1 MISTL
6 KKLNFLLTKR
16 QRTALMLLSVLLF
29 LGMLLEIFGLGV
41 LIPGISIL
49 LDPLAFEKYPI
60 LSKLTLFFGLET
72 QNQFIVFSLALI
84 LLIYFV
90 KTVFL
95 VILSYKQNSFLS
107 RLSAYISNTLF
118 ELYMY
123 QPYSFH
129 TSVNSSILI
138 RNLQTEVTYLSIFC
152 QALLNLIIEGAILI
166 GIIITLIFIEPVG
179 AVSVGLFFGLSSYVF
194 FFYSKKRMKKWGDLR
209 QELDGFNSKLII
221 EGISGI
227 KNIKILG
234 KESYFTSNFYKNNL
248 SKAYIIG
255 KNSTLNLLPRYYL
268 EFLSVFGLLI
278 FVGVMLYLEKDL
290 AGLIATLGVFVAAT
304 FRMMPSLNK
313 LIAGSQSLKYY
324 KSSLDVLYKEFNT
337 LKPTKFKSQAPLEF
351 DFSKE
356 IHLNAI
362 SFSYHKGQDN
372 ILNNVSL
379 SIKPGEV
386 IGLVGPSGSGK
397 TTLID
402 LFLGLYSPTSGDIN
416 IGGYSIYND
425 INSWQKRIGYVS
437 QNIFLLDSSI
447 KSNIALG
454 YKDTEI
460 DSDKLENALKL
471 AQLEAFVNN
480 LPMGVDTSVGEM
492 GVQLSGGQRQRI
504 GIARA
509 LYNNPPIIVLD
520 EATSALDTKT
530 ESGVMDSIKQLKG
543 LKTIIII
550 AHRLKTLKICDKIYK
565 VDDSIVSEWSLNILE
580 YE

>member
-6 KKLNFLLTKR
+6 KKLNFLLTRR
-16 QRTALMLLSVLLF
+16 QRTALMVLSVLLF

-49 LDPLAFEKYPI
+49 LDPLAFEKYPV

-84 LLIYFV
+84 LLIYFI
-90 KTVFL
+90 KTIFL
-95 VILSYKQNSFLS
+95 VILSYKQNGFLS

-118 ELYMY
+118 ELYMF

-138 RNLQTEVTYLSIFC
+138 RNLQTEVSYFSTFC
-152 QALLNLIIEGAILI
+152 QALLNLVIEGAMLT
-166 GIIITLIFIEPVG
+166 GIIVTLVFIEPVG
-179 AVSVGLFFGLSSYVF
+179 ALSVGVFFGLSSYIF
-194 FFYSKKRMKKWGDLR
+194 FFFSKKKMKRWGKIR
-209 QELDGFNSKLII
+209 QELDGYNSKLII
-221 EGISGI
+221 EGLGGI

-234 KESYFTSNFYKNNL
+234 KEPYFTTNFFNNN
-248 SKAYIIG
+248 SIKANILG

-268 EFLSVFGLLI
+268 EFLSVFGLVI
-278 FVGVMLYLEKDL
+278 FVGVLLYLEKDL
-290 AGLIATLGVFVAAT
+290 AGLIATLGVFLAAT

-324 KSSLDVLYKEFNT
+324 KSSLDVLYNEFHN
-337 LKPTKFKSQAPLEF
+337 LKLSKFQNQDFIEF
-351 DFSKE
+351 DFAKAIS
-356 IHLNAI
+356 LNNV
-362 SFSYHKGQDN
+362 SFSYHTEKAK
-372 ILNNVSL
+372 ILNNISL

-386 IGLVGPSGSGK
+386 IGLIGPSGSGK
-397 TTLID
+397 TTLVD
-402 LFLGLYSPTSGDIN
+402 LLLGFYTPTIGNIN
-416 IGGYSIYND
+416 IGDQSIYND
-425 INSWQKRIGYVS
+425 INSWQKNIGYVS

-454 YKDTEI
+454 INDFEI
-460 DSDKLENALKL
+460 DSDKLETALKL
-471 AQLEAFVNN
+471 AQLETFVNS
-480 LPMGVDTSVGEM
+480 LPTGVETRVGEM

-550 AHRLKTLKICDKIYK
+550 AHRISTLGICDQIY
-565 VDDSIVSEWSLNILE
+565 SLDHGVIKEEILE
-580 YE
+580 EIL

>member
-16 QRTALMLLSVLLF
+16 QRTALMALSLLLF
-29 LGMLLEIFGLGV
+29 LGMILEIFGLGV

-49 LDPLAFEKYPI
+49 LDPLAFEKYPV

-72 QNQFIVFSLALI
+72 QNQFIVFSLAMI

-90 KTVFL
+90 KTIFL
-95 VILSYKQNSFLS
+95 VILSFKQNSFLS

-138 RNLQTEVTYLSIFC
+138 RNLQTEVSYFSTFC
-152 QALLNLIIEGAILI
+152 QALLNLVIEGAMLI

-179 AVSVGLFFGLSSYVF
+179 AISVGLFFGLSSYIF
-194 FFYSKKRMKKWGDLR
+194 FFFSKKRMKRWGEMR
-209 QELDGFNSKLII
+209 QELDGYNSKLII
-221 EGISGI
+221 EGLGGI

-234 KESYFTSNFYKNNL
+234 KESFFTSSFFKNNSL
-248 SKAYIIG
+248 KANILG

-278 FVGVMLYLEKDL
+278 FISVLLYLEKDL

-324 KSSLDVLYKEFNT
+324 KSSLDVLFKEFNT
-337 LKPTKFKSQAPLEF
+337 LKPTRHQNQTLIEF
-351 DFSKE
+351 DFTKK
-356 IHLNAI
+356 IHINSI
-362 SFSYHKGQDN
+362 SFLYHNEQAK
-372 ILNNVSL
+372 ILNNISL

-386 IGLVGPSGSGK
+386 IGLIGPSGSGK

-402 LFLGLYSPTSGDIN
+402 LFLGFYSPTSGDIN
-416 IGGYSIYND
+416 IGGHSIYND

-454 YKDTEI
+454 LKDTDI
-460 DSDKLENALKL
+460 DSHKLRNALKL
-471 AQLEAFVNN
+471 AQLESFVIN
-480 LPMGVDTSVGEM
+480 LPMGVDTRVGEM

-550 AHRLKTLKICDKIYK
+550 AHRVSTLGICDQIY
-565 VDDSIVSEWSLNILE
+565 SLDQGVIKEEILE
-580 YE
+580 EIL

>member
-16 QRTALMLLSVLLF
+16 QRTALMVLSLLLF
-29 LGMLLEIFGLGV
+29 LGMILEIFGLGV

-60 LSKLTLFFGLET
+60 LLQLTFFFGLET
-72 QNQFIVFSLALI
+72 QNQFIVFSLAMI

-90 KTVFL
+90 KTIFL
-95 VILSYKQNSFLS
+95 VILSFKQNNFLS

-138 RNLQTEVTYLSIFC
+138 RNLQTEVSYFSTFC
-152 QALLNLIIEGAILI
+152 QALLNLVIEGAMLI

-179 AVSVGLFFGLSSYVF
+179 AISVGLFFGLSSYIF
-194 FFYSKKRMKKWGDLR
+194 FFFSKKRMKRWGEMR
-209 QELDGFNSKLII
+209 QELDGYNSKLII
-221 EGISGI
+221 EGLGGI

-234 KESYFTSNFYKNNL
+234 KESFFTSSFFKNNSL
-248 SKAYIIG
+248 KANILG

-278 FVGVMLYLEKDL
+278 FISVLLYLEKDL
-290 AGLIATLGVFVAAT
+290 AGLIATLGVFLAAT

-324 KSSLDVLYKEFNT
+324 KSSLDVFYKELNT
-337 LKPTKFKSQAPLEF
+337 LKPTRHQNQTPIEF
-351 DFSKE
+351 DFTKK
-356 IHLNAI
+356 IHINSI
-362 SFSYHKGQDN
+362 SFSYHNEQAK
-372 ILNNVSL
+372 ILNNISL
-379 SIKPGEV
+379 TIKPGEV
-386 IGLVGPSGSGK
+386 IGLIGPSGSGK

-402 LFLGLYSPTSGDIN
+402 LFLGFYSPSSGDIN
-416 IGGYSIYND
+416 IGAHSIYND

-454 YKDTEI
+454 LKDTDI
-460 DSDKLENALKL
+460 DSEKLRSALKL
-471 AQLEAFVNN
+471 AQLESFVNN
-480 LPMGVDTSVGEM
+480 LPMGVNTRVGEM

-530 ESGVMDSIKQLKG
+530 ELGVMDSIKQLKG
-543 LKTIIII
+543 IKTIIII
-550 AHRLKTLKICDKIYK
+550 AHRVSTLGICDQIY
-565 VDDSIVSEWSLNILE
+565 SLDQGVIKEEILE
-580 YE
+580 EIL

>member
-1 MISTL
+1 MTRTL
-6 KKLNFLLTKR
+6 KKLNFLLTRR
-16 QRTALMLLSVLLF
+16 QRTALMVLSVLLF

-49 LDPLAFEKYPI
+49 LDPLAFEKYPV

-84 LLIYFV
+84 LLIYFI
-90 KTVFL
+90 KTIFL
-95 VILSYKQNSFLS
+95 VVLSYKQNGFLS

-118 ELYMY
+118 ELYMF

-138 RNLQTEVTYLSIFC
+138 RNLQTEVSYFSTFC
-152 QALLNLIIEGAILI
+152 QALLNVVIEGAMLT
-166 GIIITLIFIEPVG
+166 GIIVTLVFIEPVG
-179 AVSVGLFFGLSSYVF
+179 ALSVGVFFGLSSYIF
-194 FFYSKKRMKKWGDLR
+194 FFFSKKKMKRWGKIR
-209 QELDGFNSKLII
+209 QELDGYNSKLII
-221 EGISGI
+221 EGLGGI

-234 KESYFTSNFYKNNL
+234 KEPYFTTNFFNNN
-248 SKAYIIG
+248 SIKANILG

-268 EFLSVFGLLI
+268 EFLSVFGLVI
-278 FVGVMLYLEKDL
+278 FVGVLLYLEKDL
-290 AGLIATLGVFVAAT
+290 AGLIATLGVFLAAT

-324 KSSLDVLYKEFNT
+324 KSSLDVLYNEFHN
-337 LKPTKFKSQAPLEF
+337 LKLSKFQNQDLIEF
-351 DFSKE
+351 DFAKAIS
-356 IHLNAI
+356 LNNV
-362 SFSYHKGQDN
+362 SFSYHTEKAK
-372 ILNNVSL
+372 ILNNISL

-386 IGLVGPSGSGK
+386 IGLIGPSGSGK
-397 TTLID
+397 TTLVD
-402 LFLGLYSPTSGDIN
+402 LLLGFYTPTSGN
-416 IGGYSIYND
+416 IYIGDQSIYND
-425 INSWQKRIGYVS
+425 INSWQKNIGYVS

-454 YKDTEI
+454 INDFEI
-460 DSDKLENALKL
+460 DSDKLETALKL
-471 AQLEAFVNN
+471 AQLETFVNS
-480 LPMGVDTSVGEM
+480 LPTGVETRVGEM

-550 AHRLKTLKICDKIYK
+550 AHRISTLGICDQIY
-565 VDDSIVSEWSLNILE
+565 SLDHGVIKEEILE
-580 YE
+580 EIL

>member
-1 MISTL
+1 MIRTL
-6 KKLNFLLTKR
+6 KKLNFLLTRR
-16 QRTALMLLSVLLF
+16 QRTALMVLSVLLF

-49 LDPLAFEKYPI
+49 LDPLAFEKYPV

-84 LLIYFV
+84 LLIYFI
-90 KTVFL
+90 KTIFL
-95 VILSYKQNSFLS
+95 VILSYKQNGFLS

-118 ELYMY
+118 ELYMF

-138 RNLQTEVTYLSIFC
+138 RNLQTEVSYFSTFC
-152 QALLNLIIEGAILI
+152 QALLNLVIEGAMLT
-166 GIIITLIFIEPVG
+166 GIIVTLVFIEPVG
-179 AVSVGLFFGLSSYVF
+179 ALSVGVFFGLSSYIF
-194 FFYSKKRMKKWGDLR
+194 FFFSKKKMKRWGKIR
-209 QELDGFNSKLII
+209 QELDGYNSKLII
-221 EGISGI
+221 EGLGGI

-234 KESYFTSNFYKNNL
+234 KEPYFTTNFFNNN
-248 SKAYIIG
+248 SIKANILG

-268 EFLSVFGLLI
+268 EFLSVFGLVI
-278 FVGVMLYLEKDL
+278 FVGVLLYLEKDL
-290 AGLIATLGVFVAAT
+290 AGLIATLGVFLAAT

-324 KSSLDVLYKEFNT
+324 KSSLDVLYNEFHN
-337 LKPTKFKSQAPLEF
+337 LKLSKFQNQDFIEF
-351 DFSKE
+351 DFAKAIS
-356 IHLNAI
+356 LNNV
-362 SFSYHKGQDN
+362 SFSYHTEKAK
-372 ILNNVSL
+372 ILNNISL

-386 IGLVGPSGSGK
+386 IGLIGPSGSGK
-397 TTLID
+397 TTLVD
-402 LFLGLYSPTSGDIN
+402 LLLGFYTPTIGNIN
-416 IGGYSIYND
+416 IGDQSIYND
-425 INSWQKRIGYVS
+425 INSWQKNIGYVS

-454 YKDTEI
+454 INDFEI
-460 DSDKLENALKL
+460 DSDKLETALKL
-471 AQLEAFVNN
+471 AQLETFVNS
-480 LPMGVDTSVGEM
+480 LPTGVDTRVGEM

-550 AHRLKTLKICDKIYK
+550 AHRISTLGICDQIY
-565 VDDSIVSEWSLNILE
+565 SLDQGVIKKEILE
-580 YE
+580 EIL

>member
-1 MISTL
+1 MISAL
-6 KKLNFLLTKR
+6 KKLNFILTKR
-16 QRTALMLLSVLLF
+16 QRLSLLVLSGLLF
-29 LGMLLEIFGLGV
+29 LGMVLEIFGLGV

-49 LDPLAFEKYPI
+49 LDPLTFEKYPV

-90 KTVFL
+90 KTIFL

-123 QPYSFH
+123 QPYIFH
-129 TSVNSSILI
+129 TSVNSSLLI

-152 QALLNLIIEGAILI
+152 QALLNLVIEGAILI
-166 GIIITLIFIEPVG
+166 GIIIMLIFIEPAG
-179 AVSVGLFFGLSSYVF
+179 AISVGLFFGLSSYVF
-194 FFYSKKRMKKWGDLR
+194 FFFSKKRMKKWGDMR
-209 QELDGFNSKLII
+209 QELDGYNSKLII
-221 EGISGI
+221 EGLGGI

-234 KESYFTSNFYKNNL
+234 KESFFTSIFLKNNSL
-248 SKAYIIG
+248 KADIHG
-255 KNSTLNLLPRYYL
+255 KNNTLNLLPRYYL

-278 FVGVMLYLEKDL
+278 FISVLLYLEKDL
-290 AGLIATLGVFVAAT
+290 ASLIVTLGVFVAAT

-313 LIAGSQSLKYY
+313 LIAGFQSLKYY
-324 KSSLDVLYKEFNT
+324 KSSLDVLYTEFNT
-337 LKPTKFKSQAPLEF
+337 LKPTKFKSQAPIEF
-351 DFSKE
+351 DFTKE

-362 SFSYHKGQDN
+362 SFSYHREQDS

-402 LFLGLYSPTSGDIN
+402 LLLGFYSPTAGDIN
-416 IGGYSIYND
+416 IGNHSIYND
-425 INSWQKRIGYVS
+425 IYSWQRKIGYVS
-437 QNIFLLDSSI
+437 QNIFLLDGSI

-454 YKDTEI
+454 LKDTEI
-460 DSDKLENALKL
+460 NSDKLENALKL
-471 AQLEAFVNN
+471 AQLESFVNN
-480 LPMGVDTSVGEM
+480 LPIGVDTRVGEM

-565 VDDSIVSEWSLNILE
+565 IDNGIVSEQSLNILE
-580 YE
+580 NE

>member
-6 KKLNFLLTKR
+6 KKINFLITKR
-16 QRTALMLLSVLLF
+16 QRTALVLLSMLLF
-29 LGMLLEIFGLGV
+29 IGMMLEIFGLGI

-60 LSKLTLFFGLET
+60 LSRLTLFFGLEG
-72 QNQFIVFSLALI
+72 QNQFIVFSLTLI
-84 LLIYFV
+84 LLIYFL
-90 KTVFL
+90 KTIFL

-107 RLSAYISNTLF
+107 RLTSYISNTLF

-129 TSVNSSILI
+129 TTVNSSILI
-138 RNLQTEVTYLSIFC
+138 RNLQTEVSYFSTFC
-152 QALLNLIIEGAILI
+152 QSLLNLVIEGAMLI

-179 AVSVGLFFGLSSYVF
+179 AISVGLFFGLSSYIF
-194 FFYSKKRMKKWGDLR
+194 FFFSKKRMKMWGEMR
-209 QELDGFNSKLII
+209 QELDGYNSKLII
-221 EGISGI
+221 EGLGGI

-234 KESYFTSNFYKNNL
+234 KESFFTSNFLKNNSL
-248 SKAYIIG
+248 KANILG

-278 FVGVMLYLEKDL
+278 FISVLLYLEKDL

-313 LIAGSQSLKYY
+313 LIASSQSLKYY
-324 KSSLDVLYKEFNT
+324 KSSLNVLYQEFNT
-337 LKPTKFKSQAPLEF
+337 LKPSKFQYQAPIDF
-351 DFSKE
+351 DFTKE
-356 IHLNAI
+356 ISFKAI
-362 SFSYHKGQDN
+362 SFLYHTEQDR
-372 ILNNVSL
+372 ILNNISL
-379 SIKPGEV
+379 SVQPGEI
-386 IGLVGPSGSGK
+386 IGFIGPSGSGK

-402 LFLGLYSPTSGDIN
+402 LFLGFYSPTTGDIK
-416 IGGYSIYND
+416 IGDQSIYND
-425 INSWQKRIGYVS
+425 INSWQKKIGYVS
-437 QNIFLLDSSI
+437 QNIFLLDNSI

-454 YKDTEI
+454 VNDSEI
-460 DSDKLENALKL
+460 DFDKLENAIKL
-471 AQLEAFVNN
+471 AQLEVFVKN
-480 LPMGVDTSVGEM
+480 LPNGLETRVGEM

-530 ESGVMDSIKQLKG
+530 ESGVMNSIKQLKG

-550 AHRLKTLKICDKIYK
+550 AHRLSTLSICDQIF
-565 VDDSIVSEWSLNILE
+565 SLDKGVIKQEILE
-580 YE
+580 EIL

>member
-16 QRTALMLLSVLLF
+16 QRTALMVLSLLLF
-29 LGMLLEIFGLGV
+29 LGMILEIFGLGV

-60 LSKLTLFFGLET
+60 LSKLTLFFGLKT
-72 QNQFIVFSLALI
+72 QNQFIVFSLVLI
-84 LLIYFV
+84 LIIYFV

-118 ELYMY
+118 ELYMH

-138 RNLQTEVTYLSIFC
+138 RNLQTEVSYFSTFC
-152 QALLNLIIEGAILI
+152 QALLNLVIEGAMLI

-179 AVSVGLFFGLSSYVF
+179 AISVGLFFGLSSYIF
-194 FFYSKKRMKKWGDLR
+194 FFFSKKRMKRWGKMR
-209 QELDGFNSKLII
+209 QELDGYNSKLII
-221 EGISGI
+221 EGLGGI

-234 KESYFTSNFYKNNL
+234 KESFFTSIFFRNN
-248 SKAYIIG
+248 SVKANILG

-278 FVGVMLYLEKDL
+278 FISVLLYLEKDL
-290 AGLIATLGVFVAAT
+290 AGLVATLGVFVAAT

-324 KSSLDVLYKEFNT
+324 KSSLDVLYTEFDT
-337 LKPTKFKSQAPLEF
+337 LKSSKFKNQASIEF
-351 DFSKE
+351 DFTKK
-356 IHLNAI
+356 IHFNSI
-362 SFSYHKGQDN
+362 SFSYHNQQAK
-372 ILNNVSL
+372 ILNNISL

-386 IGLVGPSGSGK
+386 IGLIGPSGSGK

-402 LFLGLYSPTSGDIN
+402 LFLGFYSPSSGDIN
-416 IGGYSIYND
+416 IGDYSIYND

-454 YKDTEI
+454 LKDTEI
-460 DSDKLENALKL
+460 DSGKLENALKL

-480 LPMGVDTSVGEM
+480 LPMGVDTRVGEM

-543 LKTIIII
+543 IKTIIII
-550 AHRLKTLKICDKIYK
+550 AHRVSTLSICDQIY
-565 VDDSIVSEWSLNILE
+565 SLDKGLIKEEILE
-580 YE
+580 EIL

>member
-16 QRTALMLLSVLLF
+16 QRTALMVLSLLLF
-29 LGMLLEIFGLGV
+29 LGMILEIFGLGV

-49 LDPLAFEKYPI
+49 LDPLAFEKYPV

-95 VILSYKQNSFLS
+95 VILSYKQNTFLS

-123 QPYSFH
+123 QPYAFH

-138 RNLQTEVTYLSIFC
+138 RNIQTEVSSFSNFY
-152 QALLNLIIEGAILI
+152 QALLNLVIEGAMLI
-166 GIIITLIFIEPVG
+166 GIIITLIFIEPLG
-179 AVSVGLFFGLSSYVF
+179 AISVGLFFGLSSYIF
-194 FFYSKKRMKKWGDLR
+194 FLFSKKRLKEWGKKR
-209 QELDGFNSKLII
+209 QELDGYNSKLII
-221 EGISGI
+221 EGLGGI

-234 KESYFTSNFYKNNL
+234 KESFFTSNFFKNN
-248 SKAYIIG
+248 SVKANIIG
-255 KNSTLNLLPRYYL
+255 KRNTLNLLPRYYL

-278 FVGVMLYLEKDL
+278 FISVLLYLENDL
-290 AGLIATLGVFVAAT
+290 AGLVASLGVFVAAT

-313 LIAGSQSLKYY
+313 VIAGSQTLKYNI
-324 KSSLDVLYKEFNT
+324 SSLDVLYREFNN
-337 LKPTKFKSQAPLEF
+337 LKPTKFKKQAHIEF
-351 DFSKE
+351 DFTKKIQINS
-356 IHLNAI
+356 I
-362 SFSYHKGQDN
+362 SFSYHNEQAK
-372 ILNNVSL
+372 ILNNISL

-386 IGLVGPSGSGK
+386 IGLIGPSGSGK

-402 LFLGLYSPTSGDIN
+402 LFLGFYSPTSGDIY
-416 IGGYSIYND
+416 IGGHSIYID

-454 YKDTEI
+454 LKDTDI
-460 DSDKLENALKL
+460 DSDKLRNALQL
-471 AQLEAFVNN
+471 AQLESFVNN
-480 LPMGVDTSVGEM
+480 LPMGVDTRVGEM

-550 AHRLKTLKICDKIYK
+550 AHRVSTLGICDQIYSLDQGVLKEEFLEKI
-565 VDDSIVSEWSLNILE
+565 L
-580 YE
+580 

>member
-1 MISTL
+1 MINTL

-16 QRTALMLLSVLLF
+16 QRTALMVLSVLLF
-29 LGMLLEIFGLGV
+29 FGMLLEIFGLGA

-60 LSKLTLFFGLET
+60 LSKLTLLLGLET
-72 QNQFIVFSLALI
+72 QNQFIVFSLASILI
-84 LLIYFV
+84 IYFV
-90 KTVFL
+90 KTAFL

-138 RNLQTEVTYLSIFC
+138 RNLQTEVSYFSTFC
-152 QALLNLIIEGAILI
+152 QALLNLVIEGAMLI

-179 AVSVGLFFGLSSYVF
+179 AISVGLFFGLSSYVF
-194 FFYSKKRMKKWGDLR
+194 FFFSKKRMKRWGKMR
-209 QELDGFNSKLII
+209 QELDGYNSKLII
-221 EGISGI
+221 EGLGGI

-234 KESYFTSNFYKNNL
+234 KESFFTSIFFSNN
-248 SKAYIIG
+248 SVKANILG

-278 FVGVMLYLEKDL
+278 FVSVMLYLEKDL

-324 KSSLDVLYKEFNT
+324 KSSLDVLYKEFNI
-337 LKPTKFKSQAPLEF
+337 LKPTKFKNQAPLEF
-351 DFSKE
+351 DFTKE

-362 SFSYHKGQDN
+362 SFSYHKEQDN

-402 LFLGLYSPTSGDIN
+402 LFLGFYSPTAGDIT
-416 IGGYSIYND
+416 IGNYSIYND
-425 INSWQKRIGYVS
+425 ITSWQKKIGYVS

-480 LPMGVDTSVGEM
+480 LPMGVDTRVGEM

-509 LYNNPPIIVLD
+509 LYKNPPIIVLD

-543 LKTIIII
+543 VKTIIII
-550 AHRLKTLKICDKIYK
+550 AHRLSTLSICDQIY
-565 VDDSIVSEWSLNILE
+565 SLDKGVIKEEILE
-580 YE
+580 EIL